1 LPPKTLALIPVW
13 LLLVACEQTLE
24 RAVFDG
30 QTMGTTY
37 RITLS
42 TERPITENVSAG
54 LAAEFERKLIY
65 INSLMSNYDPASEI
79 SRFNAG
85 EAGRC
90 QAVSAETHAVI
101 EQSKILFVK
110 TNGAFDPTVGPLVNL
125 WGFGPQSRASNL
137 PDPQS
142 VALTLLQTGFDAI
155 KSGCADDGLLKAT
168 HREIDLSAIAKGFAV
183 DYLSDWLIEAGYH
196 NHLVEIGG
204 EIKATG
210 RSPSGQAWKVGIERP
225 NQQRRQLH
233 QVVNLTNLSMATSG
247 DYRNF
252 FVVEGNRY
260 SHTIDPRTGYPVTH
274 QVASV
279 TVIHPSAT
287 MADGWATALNVMG
300 RNSGMAL
307 AEKEGLAVLMLEYDE
322 GALVPYASK
331 AFTALF

>member
-1 LPPKTLALIPVW
+1 
-13 LLLVACEQTLE
+13 
-24 RAVFDG
+24 
-30 QTMGTTY
+30 M
-37 RITLS
+37 
-42 TERPITENVSAG
+42 
-54 LAAEFERKLIY
+54 
-65 INSLMSNYDPASEI
+65 
-79 SRFNAG
+79 
-85 EAGRC
+85 
-90 QAVSAETHAVI
+90 
-101 EQSKILFVK
+101 
-110 TNGAFDPTVGPLVNL
+110 GPLVNL
-125 WGFGPQSRASNL
+125 WGFGPKRRINNP
-137 PDPQS
+137 PDPEL
-142 VALTLLQTGFDAI
+142 VAVTSQQTGFRSI
-155 KSGCADDGLLKAT
+155 KQGCEAGGLLKEKAL
-168 HREIDLSAIAKGFAV
+168 EIDFSAIAKGFAV
-183 DYLSDWLIEAGYH
+183 DYLSDWLNEGGYH